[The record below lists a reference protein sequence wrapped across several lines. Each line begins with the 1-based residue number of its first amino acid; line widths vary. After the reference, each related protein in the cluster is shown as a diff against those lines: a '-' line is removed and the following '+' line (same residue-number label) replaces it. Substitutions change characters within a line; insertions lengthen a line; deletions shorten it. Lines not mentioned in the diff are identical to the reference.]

1 MPRGD
6 ATGPMG
12 RGPMTGRGA
21 GYCAGF
27 GMPGYTN
34 NAGGRNFGMGFGR
47 GAGVGGRGTR
57 GGGFGFRNR
66 YVAKGLGAFGGI
78 FAAPYQ
84 NIDPEIEKQGLNNQA
99 EMLEAELNTIKKR
112 LDELNTKTQKK

>member
-6 ATGPMG
+6 ATGPTGM
-12 RGPMTGRGA
+12 GPMTGRKA

-27 GMPGYTN
+27 GMPGYSN
-34 NAGGRNFGMGFGR
+34 NAGGRKFGMGFGR
-47 GAGVGGRGTR
+47 GAGVCGRGGR

-66 YVAKGLGAFGGI
+66 FIATGLTSFGGI

-84 NIDPEIEKQGLNNQA
+84 NADPETEKQALNYQA
-99 EMLEAELNTIKKR
+99 AALQSEMDAIKKR
-112 LDELNTKTQKK
+112 LDELNKTQKK